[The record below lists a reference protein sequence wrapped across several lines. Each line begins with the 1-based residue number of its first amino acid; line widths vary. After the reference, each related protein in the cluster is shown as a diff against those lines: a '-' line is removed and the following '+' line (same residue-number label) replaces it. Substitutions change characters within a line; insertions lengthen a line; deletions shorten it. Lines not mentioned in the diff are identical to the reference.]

1 MSNDTDRGAV
11 ELLGIYGHSAY
22 HNPPANY
29 VAFDVNQVPMLF
41 FDYRPVRKGNIM
53 LGVKIDGQLLK
64 DFADHGEEGVH
75 TDVIDPAL
83 LQVRE
88 VKRRAQDFWVPQKYR
103 TVGKHTVELLAGYT
117 EEYRDIFLRLKTRTI
132 WNTTKVCTLEFTG
145 RKMSGD

>member
-1 MSNDTDRGAV
+1 MSDNPDRGAV

-29 VAFDVNQVPMLF
+29 VAFDVNQIPMMF

-53 LGVKIDGQLLK
+53 LGVRIDGQLLK

-75 TDVIDPAL
+75 TDVDPAKIEDR
-83 LQVRE
+83 Q

-103 TVGKHTVELLAGYT
+103 TVGRHKVELLAGYT
-117 EEYRDIFLRLKTRTI
+117 EEYRDILFRLRSRTV
-132 WNTTKVCTLEFTG
+132 WNTTKMCILEFTG
-145 RKMSGD
+145 QKMGGD